1 LYYGLVPGNRDGG
14 FGIVS
19 EEPTVLFGYWPVI
32 RDEVSASS
40 AAKMSGLPVFF
51 FGLSTFVIAVL
62 AMVLSEDE
70 LELITLVLAALGVL
84 LLVCSLRIR
93 AGHHAWLPFL
103 MFPMLGILVANLLMP
118 LLYNS
123 AQVHTT
129 SWMGR
134 VIGVLLV
141 ILALSGLRGW
151 LWKRRNKIK
160 MTF

>member
-1 LYYGLVPGNRDGG
+1 MGNHDGG

-40 AAKMSGLPVFF
+40 AAKMSGLPMFF
-51 FGLSTFVIAVL
+51 FGLSTFLIAVMPMFL
-62 AMVLSEDE
+62 DKGGLGV
-70 LELITLVLAALGVL
+70 INLVLAALGML
-84 LLVCSLRIR
+84 LLVCSFRIR

-103 MFPMLGILVANLLMP
+103 MFPMLGFMTANLLVP
-118 LLYNS
+118 LLDNS